1 MAADLALKDLVWL
14 YLWPPWP
21 LCSSTH
27 QTGVMTLSSF
37 GFNVNTVQHLR
48 EIWVDADHNCCFTQ
62 CCMLTLL
69 MDAGM
74 AVTVLELLQVQLSKP
89 FARKRHLATSRS
101 SCAWMRRH
109 FRTCFF
115 TSRF

>member
-69 MDAGM
+69 NGCRHGSDSIGAAASVALKAIRTQASPCYQSLILRMDA
-74 AVTVLELLQVQLSKP
+74 AALT
-89 FARKRHLATSRS
+89 HL
-101 SCAWMRRH
+101 
-109 FRTCFF
+109 FF
-115 TSRF
+115 QK